1 MPQVNKKLAIKGYKK
16 QHGLHHKMDKNYGK
30 VYWPY
35 LPVLIFTILG
45 LSFGLFITSLSQNSK
60 QNTVSYASLLTTT
73 NQYRLKNGLSQLNYN
88 QNLST
93 AAQLQANQIA
103 ISDSWSPLS
112 KSQQP
117 AFSLITT
124 QNSQLSSPKENLAYG
139 FKSSSSVLS
148 AWSNSDYQNSNILSS
163 NSNSVGFGVVNA
175 TDFMGIHNQKIVVAI
190 FADNQALPLPTVSVT
205 NNKPNNL
212 STDVKSLA
220 VIRLNSL
227 TKNDNIYELYA
238 IGFLMV
244 AIVIVIF
251 SRHTYKFH
259 KWLTKGENLVI
270 KHPLLDIGLVVVFIV
285 LAGAIQTTGYIS

>member
-1 MPQVNKKLAIKGYKK
+1 
-16 QHGLHHKMDKNYGK
+16 MDKNYGK